1 MQVQIAIDTYDDL
14 FSDFDIRDY
23 RERFFS
29 NDFLDELKMRT
40 NRPLDAKALAI
51 KLVIPSDERDDGAE
65 AIILDRIRE
74 FFALRLERN
83 KAKKRAILF
92 TAVKFEAI
100 GLLIMLVA
108 NYLARFITDYL
119 KDFLLIPS
127 WFFVWSGLEKYM
139 YNIRVLDKKIRFYD
153 VLTRS
158 SVTFEGIEAR

>member
-29 NDFLDELKMRT
+29 NDFLGELKMRT
-40 NRPLDAKALAI
+40 NRPLDAKPLAI
-51 KLVIPSDERDDGAE
+51 KLVIPSDERDEDSE
-65 AIILDRIRE
+65 AIILERIRD
-74 FFALRLERN
+74 FFAMRLERN
-83 KAKKRAILF
+83 KSKKRASLI

-100 GLLIMLVA
+100 GLIFMLAA
-108 NYLARFITDYL
+108 NLLSRFTADFL
-119 KDFLLIPS
+119 RDFLLIPS

-139 YNIRVLDKKIRFYD
+139 YNIRNLDKKIRFYG

-158 SVTFEGIEAR
+158 SVRFEGREAR

>member
-74 FFALRLERN
+74 FFAMRLERN